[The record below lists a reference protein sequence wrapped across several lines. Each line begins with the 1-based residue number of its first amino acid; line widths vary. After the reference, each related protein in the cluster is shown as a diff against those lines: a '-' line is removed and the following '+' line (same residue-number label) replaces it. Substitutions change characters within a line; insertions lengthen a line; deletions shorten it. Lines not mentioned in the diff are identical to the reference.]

1 MTETELL
8 ARLKEAAADTER
20 ALEEALSPVHTG
32 DTVIGEAMRYATLG
46 GGKRIRAFLVLTC
59 AELCGGT
66 REAALPFAC
75 AIECV
80 HAYSLIH
87 DDLPCM
93 DNDPLRRGKPSCH
106 VAFGEAEA
114 LLAGDALLTY
124 AFEAAAS
131 NPFVS
136 PESAAAAVNV
146 LASEAG
152 PRGMVRGQAIDMKS
166 EMKDLDEL
174 ADMYAG
180 KTAALLRASCLLGLF
195 AAPGKPDPAI
205 REKLEEYAYHIGLAF
220 QIRDDILDVTSDTE
234 TLGKAVG
241 SDEKND
247 KKTVFAFME
256 LEEADARVRSHTETA
271 CRAVADIPGSG
282 ILAALAL
289 WLAERKK

>member
-106 VAFGEAEA
+106 IAFGEAEA

-124 AFEAAAS
+124 AFELAAS
-131 NPFVS
+131 NPFVP
-136 PESAAAAVNV
+136 PEMAAEAVRV
-146 LASEAG
+146 LAEEAG

-166 EMKDLDEL
+166 EMKDMEEL
-174 ADMYAG
+174 FDMDAC
-180 KTAALLRASCLLGLF
+180 KTAALLRASCILGLC
-195 AAPGKPDPAI
+195 AGGKMPDPDL
-205 REKLEEYAYHIGLAF
+205 RMRLSEYALHVGLAF
-220 QIRDDILDVTSDTE
+220 QIRDDILDVTSSSE
-234 TLGKAVG
+234 VLGKAVG

-247 KKTVFAFME
+247 KKTVFAFMS
-256 LEEADARVRSHTETA
+256 LEEAEARVRAHTEIA
-271 CRAVADIPGSG
+271 CRAIAGIPGSEV
-282 ILAALAL
+282 LDALAR
-289 WLAERKK
+289 WLAGRLK

>member
-1 MTETELL
+1 
-8 ARLKEAAADTER
+8 
-20 ALEEALSPVHTG
+20 
-32 DTVIGEAMRYATLG
+32 
-46 GGKRIRAFLVLTC
+46 
-59 AELCGGT
+59 
-66 REAALPFAC
+66 
-75 AIECV
+75 
-80 HAYSLIH
+80 
-87 DDLPCM
+87 
-93 DNDPLRRGKPSCH
+93 
-106 VAFGEAEA
+106 
-114 LLAGDALLTY
+114 
-124 AFEAAAS
+124 
-131 NPFVS
+131 
-136 PESAAAAVNV
+136 
-146 LASEAG
+146 
-152 PRGMVRGQAIDMKS
+152 MKS